1 MYHSYADLL
10 IINCYQYIPV
20 IIILYNSLIRREALY
35 NWKKRNGSSA
45 TYRKL
50 IKIFERADYRK
61 YADEVRR
68 IINISDSEV
77 DTDSS
82 GGEQPQVEQP
92 QTYPQA
98 QKPQALSQIPPEIP
112 KPTKAYIMVNSKE
125 NLPKGKGRF

>member
-1 MYHSYADLL
+1 M
-10 IINCYQYIPV
+10 
-20 IIILYNSLIRREALY
+20 
-35 NWKKRNGSSA
+35 
-45 TYRKL
+45 
-50 IKIFERADYRK
+50 IKIFEQADCRK

-68 IINISDSEV
+68 IISISDSEV

-92 QTYPQA
+92 QAYPQA

-112 KPTKAYIMVNSKE
+112 RSTKAYEVVNSNQ

>member
-1 MYHSYADLL
+1 M
-10 IINCYQYIPV
+10 
-20 IIILYNSLIRREALY
+20 
-35 NWKKRNGSSA
+35 
-45 TYRKL
+45 
-50 IKIFERADYRK
+50 IKIFERADCRK

-82 GGEQPQVEQP
+82 GGEQQQPQVEQP
-92 QTYPQA
+92 QAYPQA

-112 KPTKAYIMVNSKE
+112 SSIKAYEVVNSKE